1 MPRENYS
8 ELLALI
14 AVARERSFTR
24 AAAKLGMSQSMLSHT
39 IRKLEAR
46 LGVRLLTRTTRSVSV
61 TEAGERLLRVIIP
74 RFDSIESELKSVAEL
89 RDIPAGNI
97 RITATDHAID
107 TLLWPKLSRILP
119 TYPKI
124 NVELS
129 IDYVLTDIVQ
139 GRYDFGV
146 RLGDELTQDTSA
158 VRIGPDLRFALVGA
172 PSYFASHPMLTKPED
187 LLNHECINLRLP
199 TRGNLYAWELKNGHR
214 EINARV
220 NGRLVFNGIY
230 QILNAA
236 LSGCGLAY
244 VPEDLVQPHLAAG
257 RLVPALKTWWRKFPG
272 YHLYYSN
279 QRETTRAMQVL
290 IESLRVTKRG

>member
-14 AVARERSFTR
+14 SVARERSFTR
-24 AAAKLGMSQSMLSHT
+24 AAAKLGMSQSMLSLT

-61 TEAGERLLRVIIP
+61 TEAGERLLRVTIP

-89 RDIPAGNI
+89 RDVPAGNI

-107 TLLWPKLSRILP
+107 TLPWPKLSEILP
-119 TYPKI
+119 TYPQI

-129 IDYVLTDIVQ
+129 IDYMLTDIVQ

-146 RLGDELTQDTSA
+146 RLGDELTQDISA
-158 VRIGPDLRFALVGA
+158 VRIGPDFRFALVGA
-172 PSYFASHPMLTKPED
+172 PSYFASRPMPTKPED
-187 LLNHECINLRLP
+187 LLNHDCINLRLP
-199 TRGNLYAWELKNGHR
+199 TRGNLYAWELKNGYR
-214 EINARV
+214 EINAKV

-244 VPEDLVQPHLAAG
+244 IPEDLARPHLAAG

-279 QRETTRAMQVL
+279 QWETTRAMQVL
-290 IESLRVTKRG
+290 IESLRIGKRG